1 MRVRTLKAMNNLN
14 LMLMIHMGHLGMLI
28 EDMNKKLLTTKIIL
42 RSKSIRN
49 KVLIWF
55 NQIARGIKE
64 MLLYSHTGV
73 KEWQN
78 IETRNKYKQLELKL

>member
-1 MRVRTLKAMNNLN
+1 
-14 LMLMIHMGHLGMLI
+14 
-28 EDMNKKLLTTKIIL
+28 MNKKLLITKTII
-42 RSKSIRN
+42 RIKSIRN

-64 MLLYSHTGV
+64 ILSYAHTRI

-78 IETRNKYKQLELKL
+78 IETRNKYTQLELKL